1 MRCDGVHRA
10 RHQSLQGFT
19 LIEVMIAVAI
29 VSITVGLALPSF
41 TQMMARYELRKATA
55 SLAERVTMARLLAM
69 NRNVPIGITPVMAG
83 RDIQA
88 QILNLSVPPPPQP
101 ILNGELIQTT
111 GVSAIFNPT
120 GGAPNPPGAPAPALP
135 AGILINSQGLLVG
148 APPAVVVW
156 SLQNPQGDVYSVSI
170 SPGGRVRWCQQMV
183 VPPAV
188 CP

>member
-69 NRNVPIGITPVMAG
+69 NRNVPIGITPTMAG

-88 QILNLSVPPPPQP
+88 QILNLSVPP
-101 ILNGELIQTT
+101 TT
-111 GVSAIFNPT
+111 TLTWTRPK
-120 GGAPNPPGAPAPALP
+120 
-135 AGILINSQGLLVG
+135 
-148 APPAVVVW
+148 
-156 SLQNPQGDVYSVSI
+156 
-170 SPGGRVRWCQQMV
+170 
-183 VPPAV
+183 
-188 CP
+188 